1 MELEKEVSQE
11 DVRTGQITGQSNYQ
25 SLYRRYRPQFF
36 SEIRGQEHV
45 VRALKNSV
53 QDGRVTHAYLFS
65 GPRGTGK
72 TSTARIL
79 AKALNC
85 LNPESGEPCG
95 KCESCIAV
103 TEQNSFD
110 VHELDAASSGR
121 VEDIRELVSRASLST
136 PGRYK
141 VYIIDEVHMLSTAAS
156 NALLKT
162 LEEPPDHVVFV
173 LATTDPQKVLP
184 TIRSRTQH
192 YEFHLLPDEV
202 LDSLLTDV
210 ARMEGI
216 EVTEGSLAQ
225 VRKRGKG
232 SARDALSVLDRVVA
246 GGNVDDDF
254 TECIREVILAIS
266 SYDPVAVLASLR
278 KAFEIGTD
286 PKMAASL
293 LVDELREMLL
303 SNFTPT
309 KGAKSKPAT
318 GQSLEDN
325 LTKLFSNARLV
336 NLIEEI
342 GMAQVRMRDAV
353 EPRITLEVTL
363 LKLSSLPKEFSP
375 EMLSERVNALES
387 EVASLRNSLKDMG
400 EARLPG
406 KSQLSTPGV
415 ETDLVT
421 PPAARE
427 IHGSSK
433 PALGAYLN
441 KAPASSHVSE
451 KLSDNTTSDDSL
463 TKAKSAAAATS
474 EKSSQ
479 PREAEPPS
487 LTPVSQVS
495 PPGTASVREDVKTE
509 KSREQSGLTGPALRD
524 QIVEIWGDKI
534 LPTLRLKPR
543 AIYGGGRFVLDG
555 ENQPLFV
562 FPNEATLDHAKPL
575 RAEVAAAISKAL
587 GQDFVFKIGVEKS
600 RETYPDRKQSPPRDE
615 PVVSSVKDAKMP
627 PDKANPMPE
636 RKVNLDK
643 RTSLSDGAKEGKA
656 RSDKAGSADDSRFTE
671 PSTREDF
678 SSRTIPDEVDSGQ
691 ADQVSGQIAD
701 MEYDFTAIS
710 TDDTISP
717 LTLAV
722 EHVLKV
728 FPGAEEVE
736 R

>member
-45 VRALKNSV
+45 VKALKNSV

-103 TEQNSFD
+103 TEQSSFD

-387 EVASLRNSLKDMG
+387 EVARLRNSLKDMG

-415 ETDLVT
+415 QTDLAV
-421 PPAARE
+421 PPARE
-427 IHGSSK
+427 IPGSPK

-441 KAPASSHVSE
+441 KAPASSHASG
-451 KLSDNTTSDDSL
+451 KLPDNTASGDSL
-463 TKAKSAAAATS
+463 TKANSAMGATG

-479 PREAEPPS
+479 KREAGQLS
-487 LTPVSQVS
+487 AVPVSQASAAGMDSLTS
-495 PPGTASVREDVKTE
+495 PAKTE
-509 KSREQSGLTGPALRD
+509 KSRSQSAVSGPALRD

-534 LPTLRLKPR
+534 LPTLRLKAR
-543 AIYGGGRFVLDG
+543 AIYGGGRFVLDE

-575 RAEVAAAISKAL
+575 KAEVSSAIEKAL

-600 RETYPDRKQSPPRDE
+600 GETYPARKQFPSPGE
-615 PVVSSVKDAKMP
+615 PAVSSVKNAKTP
-627 PDKANPMPE
+627 ADKKDPMQE

-643 RTSLSDGAKEGKA
+643 RTSLPDGAK
-656 RSDKAGSADDSRFTE
+656 SDEAKSDGVAAVDDSRFTE
-671 PSTREDF
+671 PSAREDF
-678 SSRTIPDEVDSGQ
+678 PSRTMPEEVVSGQ
-691 ADQVSGQIAD
+691 GDQVFGQIAD
-701 MEYDFTAIS
+701 IEYDFAAIS